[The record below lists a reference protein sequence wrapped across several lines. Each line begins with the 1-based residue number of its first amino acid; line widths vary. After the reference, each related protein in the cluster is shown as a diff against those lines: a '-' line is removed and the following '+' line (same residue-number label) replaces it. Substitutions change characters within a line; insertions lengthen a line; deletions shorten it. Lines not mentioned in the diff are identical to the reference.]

1 MKPLNILVSLLRKYP
16 IKLILI
22 SIIIIFLFLLGIQNV
37 YMSTGNDTL
46 VDSETTLY
54 QENQMLE
61 EEFGGESI
69 VVVYESETPL
79 TPVNLAHMK
88 ELEDELITNKYIYSL
103 ISPVTL
109 VEQLSEQQ
117 SEKYKDGISKTID
130 GLDQV
135 GTKLL
140 EVGNRL
146 ERFPQDNDQAIAQSK
161 GNQKKQGTSLNEFGK
176 VLTGMDK
183 KLESFSKNISYIYNY
198 SDTMDAT
205 LPKKQETLNKMIY
218 DDGNLRPM
226 FNEVVIDDNY
236 MLMIVKF
243 GGKADDSVKSEV
255 IDTINSY
262 LDSHERASLK
272 TMVSGKPVLD
282 AAIRSSMKDS
292 MQKMMM
298 LSIILM
304 VIVLFFVFKVRWRLL
319 PLGIILIAVI
329 GSVGLMGWL
338 SIPITM
344 VSMAVFP
351 ILIGLGIDYA
361 IQFQNR
367 YSEEMRFEEGDY
379 DE

>member
-46 VDSETTLY
+46 VDSKTTLY

-146 ERFPQDNDQAIAQSK
+146 GRFPQDNDQAIAQSK

-226 FNEVVIDDNY
+226 FNEVVIDDKY

-367 YSEEMRFEEGDY
+367 YSEEMRFEKGDY